1 MHKVFDKLH
10 NDNANIDPKFKS
22 TLLGTLK
29 DMETTMATPKK
40 HLSVK
45 ELFHQRQFMRAS
57 GVAVI
62 AIVAVSGLAVNAQQ
76 QSNQRQ
82 STIESNL
89 EVPAQLDGVLAIEQM
104 RTLAEKDKPAGAS
117 ITKIEL
123 ENEHGTVLYKVKFS
137 DGSYRLYDAKTGLAF
152 VDSTSV
158 EKDESIP
165 AGFVAGITVQQARDI
180 AAGQRPGKTITKVQL
195 ETEEGKV
202 VYSVRFSD
210 NGRVDISAT
219 DGSVISVRQGE
230 SQSSSGGGSSN
241 DDSTDDSS
249 GSSDSQESGQED
261 EKKSEDNSGSGSS
274 SDTEDDSSGSNSNHG
289 SDN

>member
-1 MHKVFDKLH
+1 M
-10 NDNANIDPKFKS
+10 
-22 TLLGTLK
+22 
-29 DMETTMATPKK
+29 
-40 HLSVK
+40 
-45 ELFHQRQFMRAS
+45 
-57 GVAVI
+57 
-62 AIVAVSGLAVNAQQ
+62 
-76 QSNQRQ
+76 
-82 STIESNL
+82 
-89 EVPAQLDGVLAIEQM
+89 
-104 RTLAEKDKPAGAS
+104 
-117 ITKIEL
+117 
-123 ENEHGTVLYKVKFS
+123 
-137 DGSYRLYDAKTGLAF
+137 
-152 VDSTSV
+152 DSTSV